1 MLVAPRYLGR
11 ELAIV
16 AAVVF
21 VLVLFVALGG
31 RMIGYL
37 QEAAMGRY
45 SAGSL
50 FTLIGLRVPEFAQLT
65 LPFALF
71 VALLLTIGRLYAEQE
86 AAVLAA
92 AGVGP
97 ARLLGWC
104 LPIVVLLAS
113 VVAGLALWW
122 TPSAAA
128 QFAATVAEQRID
140 RQLEAL
146 SPGTFH
152 ALSGGRRVTYT
163 EAIDPA
169 AGELTGV
176 FIAEQASDDTATTIW
191 AERGSQ
197 RVDADT
203 GSSFLLL
210 SQGRRY
216 EGKPGA
222 QDYRVVEFESLAQR
236 VAVEPAR
243 FRRVKPE
250 ALSTR
255 ELLSSS
261 DVESRAELH
270 WRVALVLFTVIGA
283 AMAVAVARVRPR
295 QGRFARVAPG
305 VLLLVL
311 YYLALVLNLDLLR
324 SGDLPLGVG
333 LWVVHAGFALLAW
346 LLLRRASMPA
356 TV

>member
-1 MLVAPRYLGR
+1 MLVAPRYLSR
-11 ELAIV
+11 ELIV
-16 AAVVF
+16 VVTVVF

-86 AAVLAA
+86 AAVFAA

-97 ARLLGWC
+97 SRLLRWC
-104 LPIVVLLAS
+104 LPAVVLLAS
-113 VVAGLALWW
+113 AVACLSFWV
-122 TPSAAA
+122 TPYAAS
-128 QFAATVAEQRID
+128 QFAEAVAEQRVD

-152 ALSGGRRVTYT
+152 ALSGGRRVTYA
-163 EAIDPA
+163 EAIDPE

-176 FIAEQASDDTATTIW
+176 FIADLSRDNQSMTVW
-191 AERGSQ
+191 AERGRQ
-197 RVDADT
+197 HLDPDT

-210 SQGRRY
+210 TDGLRY
-216 EGKPGA
+216 EGRPGS
-222 QDYRVVEFESLAQR
+222 QDYRVVAFASLAQR
-236 VAVEPAR
+236 IATEPQR

-250 ALSTR
+250 TLPTA
-255 ELLSSS
+255 ELMAS
-261 DVESRAELH
+261 DVAESRAELH
-270 WRVALVLFTVIGA
+270 WRGALVLFTLIGA
-283 AMAVAVARVRPR
+283 VMAVAVARVRPR

-305 VLLLVL
+305 VMLLVL

-324 SGDLPLGVG
+324 EGELPSVVG
-333 LWVVHAGFALLAW
+333 LWPVHGAFALLAAW
-346 LLLRRASMPA
+346 LLRRASAPA
-356 TV
+356 AV